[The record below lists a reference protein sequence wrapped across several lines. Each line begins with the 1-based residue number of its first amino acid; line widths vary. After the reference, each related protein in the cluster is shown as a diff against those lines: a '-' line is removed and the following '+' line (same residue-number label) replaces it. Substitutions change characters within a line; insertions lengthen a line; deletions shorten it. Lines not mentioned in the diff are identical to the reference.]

1 MKRVWVRGTL
11 LGLAAVGV
19 VAALTAYFSSEDVPP
34 CLVSGAPEWHA
45 PASGTHRYEVVFP
58 DRAACFFSV
67 DDKHELAGALRL
79 ADASG
84 ISFAAPLLDDIALRT
99 QADVFRLNPVTGK
112 LRRGGLAPFPSEIVN
127 FVDPRRQLMYVT
139 RPGFL
144 GFRVIDM
151 RTAASLYDV
160 NFKGFTWNPK
170 FGPNPPSHGL
180 SLAPDGSE
188 LWVLDAPN
196 NTVHVFDLGPLPEGP
211 PRLVENIR
219 LTKPI
224 SGDERPCAGACA
236 RLGSLQHSSDG
247 RYVYVGD
254 SGDVISTAT
263 YEVVANLPALH
274 NSRVAMEVVFSNGK
288 PSYPGR
294 RER

>member
-1 MKRVWVRGTL
+1 VKRVWVRGTL

-19 VAALTAYFSSEDVPP
+19 VAALTAYFSSEGVPP

-58 DRAACFFSV
+58 DRAACFFSM
-67 DDKHELAGALRL
+67 DDEHALVGALRL
-79 ADASG
+79 SDAKG
-84 ISFAAPLLDDIALRT
+84 ISIAAPLLDDIALRT
-99 QADVFRLNPVTGK
+99 QAGVFRLDPRTGK
-112 LRRGGLAPFPSEIVN
+112 MRRGGLAPFPSDIVN
-127 FVDPRRQLMYVT
+127 IVDPRRQLMYVT

-151 RTAASLYDV
+151 RTATSLYDV
-160 NFKGFTWNPK
+160 NFKGFTWNRE
-170 FGPNPPSHGL
+170 FGPDPPSHGL

-196 NTVHVFDLGPLPEGP
+196 STVHVFDLGPLPEAA
-211 PRLVENIR
+211 PRLVRNIR
-219 LTKPI
+219 LSKPI
-224 SGDERPCAGACA
+224 SGDESPCAGACR

-254 SGDVISTAT
+254 SGDVISTAD
-263 YEVVANLPALH
+263 YEVVANLAALH
-274 NSRVAMEVVFSNGK
+274 NSRVAMEVVFSDGR
-288 PSYPGR
+288 PLYPGR
-294 RER
+294 G